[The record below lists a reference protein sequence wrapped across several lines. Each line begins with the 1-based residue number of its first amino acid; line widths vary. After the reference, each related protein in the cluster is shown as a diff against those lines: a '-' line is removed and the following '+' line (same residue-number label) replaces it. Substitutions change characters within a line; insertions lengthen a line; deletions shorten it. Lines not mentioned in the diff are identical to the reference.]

1 MKNLDKKILVGTL
14 NYINILIKEYGEE
27 ALMTDVIDAEL
38 QKQFINPAAR
48 LRWQPDGYSFRAT
61 GRPT

>member
-1 MKNLDKKILVGTL
+1 MVSEVGWATGVSNMKNLDKKILVGTL

-38 QKQFINPAAR
+38 QK
-48 LRWQPDGYSFRAT
+48 
-61 GRPT
+61 